1 MIKITTVAAAALL
14 LGSAA
19 PFALSTSAIASEHPV
34 DVTFSGELAAELG
47 LGDDEVVVELP
58 FSLAAEVCPDLAVD
72 ATSCDAAVTTE
83 DLEEFL
89 EELDDD
95 DDDDGDD
102 NSARKFAPGQLK
114 EDGESAREYA
124 PGQVKEEGE
133 SARDSAPGQ
142 QKKSDD

>member
-47 LGDDEVVVELP
+47 LGDDEVVQLP

-95 DDDDGDD
+95 GD
-102 NSARKFAPGQLK
+102 NSARKFAPGQRK